1 MISTMTKQCITI
13 PKFKSPL
20 FRGLIAFNIV
30 FAIYL
35 IFASNT
41 INTKS
46 SSFNINSKI
55 SKLND
60 KIFDSN
66 SNNEDMIWWST
77 ETRGSYSV
85 IKNYIPSDE
94 KPDYNKSVTLTT
106 QGTYEFLYH
115 IEILCKRW
123 DGHLSVGVY
132 APGDDFNLAVNLIYY
147 LRECKHSCVKTK
159 TSWHLV
165 YDTTFGPQSILF
177 PVSYVNDMNFDC
189 SQSFK
194 EIADKFNVRF
204 RSDRAL
210 PYPINVCRNVA
221 RLSAGTNYVFASDIE
236 LYPSVGIVSAFL
248 ELLDREKRGLV
259 RMISKSVRHVYVLPV
274 FEVEAEVEPPLN
286 KSELRALFK
295 KGNCFDQEL

>member
-1 MISTMTKQCITI
+1 MT
-13 PKFKSPL
+13 PNYNNNE
-20 FRGLIAFNIV
+20 LIDQNNK
-30 FAIYL
+30 L
-35 IFASNT
+35 LEDQ
-41 INTKS
+41 TKDQTT
-46 SSFNINSKI
+46 NSKI
-55 SKLND
+55 KKLND
-60 KIFDSN
+60 RTIDS
-66 SNNEDMIWWST
+66 SNNKETIWWST

-85 IKNYIPSDE
+85 LKNYIPSDE
-94 KPDYNKSVTLTT
+94 KPGYNQSVTLTT

-115 IEILCKRW
+115 IENLCKRW
-123 DGHLSVGVY
+123 DGHISVGVY
-132 APGDDFNLAVNLIYY
+132 SPGDELKLVVNLIYY

-165 YDTTFGPQSILF
+165 YDTNFGPQSNSSF
-177 PVSYVNDMNFDC
+177 PYSYVNDMNFDC

-194 EIADKFNVRF
+194 EIVDKFNVRF

-221 RLSAGTNYVFASDIE
+221 RLNAGTNYVFASDIE

-259 RMISKSVRHVYVLPV
+259 RMIHKSNPHVYVLPV

-295 KGNCFDQEL
+295 KGNCFDQEF